1 MITIRDAENR
11 GKQERGWLDSRHT
24 FSFGDYHD
32 PRHMNFRALRV
43 INEDR
48 VRPGAGFPMH
58 FHRDME
64 ILTYVLE
71 GALEH
76 RDNLGHGSVIRP
88 GEVQLMTAGTGV
100 FHSEYNA
107 SNTEEV
113 HFLQVWIA
121 PRRMSLRPGYQQRGF
136 PIADS
141 AGQLIALASRDG
153 RDGSL
158 LLHQDATV
166 YAGVVLP
173 EKPLRYQP
181 GPDRR
186 TWLQVARGGVLL
198 NGTPMFAGDGAATR
212 DEQRLSIAA
221 MEPSEILLFDL
232 A

>member
-11 GKQERGWLDSRHT
+11 GRQERGWLDSRHT

-64 ILTYVLE
+64 ILTYVLD

-107 SNTEEV
+107 SNTEAV
-113 HFLQVWIA
+113 HFLQIWIA
-121 PRRMSLRPGYQQRGF
+121 PTRMSLRPAYQQRAF
-136 PIADS
+136 PIAETP
-141 AGQLIALASRDG
+141 GQLVTVASHDG
-153 RDGSL
+153 REGSL
-158 LLHQDATV
+158 LLHQEATV
-166 YAGVVLP
+166 YAGVLLP
-173 EKPLRYQP
+173 ETPLRYQP

-186 TWLQVARGGVLL
+186 AWLQVARGGVLL